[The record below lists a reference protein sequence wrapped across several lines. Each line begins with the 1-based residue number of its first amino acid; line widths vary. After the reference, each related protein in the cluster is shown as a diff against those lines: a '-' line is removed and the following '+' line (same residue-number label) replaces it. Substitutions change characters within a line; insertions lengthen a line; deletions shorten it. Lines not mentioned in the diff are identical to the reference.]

1 VAGLISNRIKQV
13 KYRKH
18 GLYGYFYIR
27 VQEGARMYKSYE
39 DCVNEENP
47 ITNQQDI
54 SSLLLKFKDYM
65 EAYIVDNK
73 MVVEEEKKIAL
84 IELSIIFEN
93 IFKTNNL

>member
-1 VAGLISNRIKQV
+1 
-13 KYRKH
+13 
-18 GLYGYFYIR
+18 
-27 VQEGARMYKSYE
+27 
-39 DCVNEENP
+39 
-47 ITNQQDI
+47 
-54 SSLLLKFKDYM
+54 M